1 MKENSEQNRK
11 GGEAIGR
18 RSRIKTKWK
27 PEEKGE
33 KMRHR
38 RKRCLKECI
47 DNMAA
52 SKFRSGTKGE
62 RNWFGE
68 KKKNTILSLNC
79 VLSCKTFH
87 QAFWKD
93 NPTPTPPFQCLSK
106 DMLFFLQHRWQ
117 RCVFPVS
124 LNVCVCCKDL
134 IHIPV
139 TAVMFKY
146 FEMPLSETWPRSLV
160 LVFCSKCCL
169 CKA

>member
-106 DMLFFLQHRWQ
+106 DMLFFFTAQ
-117 RCVFPVS
+117 
-124 LNVCVCCKDL
+124 
-134 IHIPV
+134 V
-139 TAVMFKY
+139 T
-146 FEMPLSETWPRSLV
+146 EMCFSCLSECLRLLQRPHSYS
-160 LVFCSKCCL
+160 CHCCNVQIFWNASEWDL
-169 CKA
+169 TS